1 MERHIDRGLPFLI
14 GDPWQSPRFPERLD
28 LDESSIFPPLDVTVR
43 PLGKAADDETPHFNF
58 QEDLLPFPDLDH
70 VGDGPLEWPDDLP
83 QYDLSEHDTEID
95 LWKIDEAIA
104 QSTSLHTWECFDG
117 KDVCDSQA
125 TAFLSEASQSAFDAA
140 ANLQSKHVGVLPQ
153 DLVLRAMCN
162 LAVGRPSSLFPWDSS
177 KKKFRTTLPGA
188 SISGFTE
195 MCSNNAAEAIMDMGN
210 CIMRLRQ
217 FRDESLPRARSFPA
231 SRAMKHCVALVLSA
245 IDESVS
251 TGFASVESLLQ
262 LRHLVERP
270 RSVLAVLY
278 ELCSTC
284 ETCLSEESFISMVS
298 NRVWDLADTGHDC
311 HAIMYCILTKISAPW
326 LERLSIDIGL
336 CDPATSALDAG
347 LDHVQDNREHT
358 QGFLELADLDLIHET
373 RVATRLLREVAP
385 TCPLLGSTAPEC
397 LQAYASFADAA
408 SSAEKAAHTARCY
421 EARMIQA
428 LAASPSS
435 EPKLLSIHAQTTS
448 YPPPAEQDGWLNPE
462 SNEDY
467 IARSASLMSCAIID
481 GNQTQGDEL
490 VRQVT
495 LACHDQSATSP
506 DNISGLTAEVSSSL
520 MDRVRPMIATQHR
533 LVNGV
538 LLRSMLRDHHLREH
552 LEVQRAHQLFG
563 SGDFLTR
570 LSTALFSPNAQSAE
584 RKRGVIPTGE
594 VLGLRLGASSDQR
607 WPPAS
612 SELRLTLADVLQDTQ
627 NPRPSSRASKNTG
640 HQHVTFPISF
650 AIRELSEEEIDRV
663 LDVQSVHALDFLR
676 LQYDPTPPVNAVLNL
691 ENLLSYDAIF
701 RFLLKLV
708 RQTYVTTNLPR
719 DSFGS
724 HARKAAI
731 FAHRSRH
738 FISVL
743 MTHTMDLGIDAPWRH
758 FLSSFDQLE
767 RNLAEE
773 DAAADIGSKTS
784 TSIEGLRVL
793 HTACLERIRNRL
805 YLRRKHEKVRLA
817 MEKVFTAIL
826 SCAALLTAS
835 GEVNAGDFETE
846 LAAFNSSCEQFLS
859 GLQLSVEKSAKTV
872 SVSDSEDADAGSIL
886 LARLRWRDDERT
898 HAAL

>member
-14 GDPWQSPRFPERLD
+14 GDPWQSPRFPESLD

-43 PLGKAADDETPHFNF
+43 PLGKAADDETPHFTF

-70 VGDGPLEWPDDLP
+70 VGDGPLERPDDLP
-83 QYDLSEHDTEID
+83 QNNLSEHDTEID

-140 ANLQSKHVGVLPQ
+140 ADLQSKHVGVLPQ
-153 DLVLRAMCN
+153 DFVSRAMCN
-162 LAVGRPSSLFPWDSS
+162 LAVGRPSSLFGWDSS
-177 KKKFRTTLPGA
+177 EKKYKTNLPGA

-195 MCSNNAAEAIMDMGN
+195 MCSNKAAEAIMDMGN
-210 CIMRLRQ
+210 CITRLRQ
-217 FRDESLPRARSFPA
+217 FRDENLPRSRSFPA
-231 SRAMKHCVALVLSA
+231 LRAMKHCVALILDA

-251 TGFASVESLLQ
+251 TGLASIESLLQ
-262 LRHLVERP
+262 LRHLLERP
-270 RSVLAVLY
+270 HSVLAVLY
-278 ELCSTC
+278 ELVSTC
-284 ETCLSEESFISMVS
+284 ETCLSEGSFISMVS
-298 NRVWDLADTGHDC
+298 DRVCDLANTGHDC
-311 HAIMYCILTKISAPW
+311 HAIIYCVLTKISAPW
-326 LERLSIDIGL
+326 LERLSMDIGL
-336 CDPATSALDAG
+336 CDPATATLDAG
-347 LDHVQDNREHT
+347 LDHVPDNREHT

-373 RVATRLLREVAP
+373 RAATRLLREVAP

-408 SSAEKAAHTARCY
+408 SSAEKAARTARCY

-428 LAASPSS
+428 LAASPSP
-435 EPKLLSIHAQTTS
+435 EPQLLAIHAQTTS
-448 YPPPAEQDGWLNPE
+448 YPPPAEQDSWLNPE
-462 SNEDY
+462 GNEDY
-467 IARSASLMSCAIID
+467 IARSASLMSCAIVD

-490 VRQVT
+490 IRQVT
-495 LACHDQSATSP
+495 LACHDQSATSL
-506 DNISGLTAEVSSSL
+506 NHTSGLTTEVSSSL

-538 LLRSMLRDHHLREH
+538 LLRSMLREHHLREH

-570 LSTALFSPNAQSAE
+570 LSTALFSPDAQSAE

-612 SELRLTLADVLQDTQ
+612 SELRLTLADVLQATQ

-640 HQHVTFPISF
+640 HQDAAFPISF
-650 AIRELSEEEIDRV
+650 AIRELSEEEIDRA

-676 LQYDPTPPVNAVLNL
+676 LQYDPTTPINAVLNS
-691 ENLLSYDAIF
+691 ESLLSYDAIF

-708 RQTYVTTNLPR
+708 RQIYVTTNLPR

-743 MTHTMDLGIDAPWRH
+743 LTHTMDLGIDAPWRQ
-758 FLSSFDQLE
+758 FLWSIDQVE

-773 DAAADIGSKTS
+773 DAAGEIGSRTS
-784 TSIEGLRVL
+784 MTIDGLRSL
-793 HTACLERIRNRL
+793 HISCLERIRNRL
-805 YLRRKHEKVRLA
+805 YLRKKHEKVRLA

-826 SCAALLTAS
+826 RCAALLTAS

-846 LAAFNSSCEQFLS
+846 LAAFNSSNEQFLS
-859 GLQLSVEKSAKTV
+859 VLQQSIEKSSKTV
-872 SVSDSEDADAGSIL
+872 LKADAEDAEIGRIL
-886 LARLRWRDDERT
+886 LSRLQWRKNE
-898 HAAL
+898 